1 MTRIMDI
8 TEQITYSTVLIRCYD
23 QNNKQSMGTGFF
35 VDLQPKNDNDLH
47 APFVITNAHVVAN
60 SVRTEFEICK
70 ADENG
75 DPIDTQT
82 VSFKFENHFWIHH
95 PDPLVDL
102 CCAPLKPI
110 FEKNHLEENL
120 FYRYLQ
126 LEYIASESILK
137 NLFAIEEVI
146 MVGYPRGISDECN
159 HKPIVRRGIT
169 ASHPNKDFQGKKET
183 LLDISVFPGSSGSP
197 VFICNHGVYST
208 METTYIGSPR
218 ILLLGIV
225 YGLRPD
231 LEQELLRIFKDE
243 SHLVV
248 MKNLREINLNLAF
261 MIKAERIFD
270 FAQMLQREMAKN
282 EAKKLPELS
291 DKSETK
297 E

>member
-23 QNNKQSMGTGFF
+23 QNNNRSMGTGFF
-35 VDLQPKNDNDLH
+35 VDLMPKNDDDHH
-47 APFVITNAHVVAN
+47 APFLITNDHVVTN
-60 SVRTEFEICK
+60 GVRTEIEICK
-70 ADENG
+70 SDKNG

-82 VSFKFENHFWIHH
+82 VTLQFGNHLWFHH

-102 CCAPLKPI
+102 CCAPVKLI
-110 FEKNHLEENL
+110 IDENHLEENL

-126 LEYIASESILK
+126 LEYIATESILN

-146 MVGYPRGISDECN
+146 MVGYPRGISDEYN

-169 ASHPNKDFQGKKET
+169 ASHPKKDFQGKKET
-183 LLDISVFPGSSGSP
+183 LLDITVFPGSSGSP

-208 METTYIGSPR
+208 METTYIGCPR
-218 ILLLGIV
+218 VLLLGVV
-225 YGLRPD
+225 YRLRPD

-261 MIKAERIFD
+261 MIKAERILD
-270 FAQMLQREMAKN
+270 FVKMFEVGVPIKN
-282 EAKKLPELS
+282 PGLPSPKQEIES
-291 DKSETK
+291 
-297 E
+297 